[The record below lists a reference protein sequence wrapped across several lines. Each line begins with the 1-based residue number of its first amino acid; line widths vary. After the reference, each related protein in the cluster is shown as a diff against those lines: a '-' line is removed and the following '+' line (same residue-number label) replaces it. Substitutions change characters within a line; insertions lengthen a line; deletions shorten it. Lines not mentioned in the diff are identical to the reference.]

1 MMKPLCPI
9 LLIGFN
15 PPEEGQRDLRRCNKE
30 CALFNEERDTCVLNA
45 LYEKLE
51 EIDITIQETSM
62 YDTYGDGYTYEDI
75 QDIYE
80 RETTTKL

>member
-51 EIDITIQETSM
+51 ELDIVAQEALFR
-62 YDTYGDGYTYEDI
+62 TYED
-75 QDIYE
+75 DYE
-80 RETTTKL
+80 DYYEDYDRKTATGL

>member
-1 MMKPLCPI
+1 MKKPLCPI

-51 EIDITIQETSM
+51 EIDIVIQETAF
-62 YDTYGDGYTYEDI
+62 GTYEDYY
-75 QDIYE
+75 DYVNN
-80 RETTTKL
+80 TTTDY

>member
-51 EIDITIQETSM
+51 ELDIIAQEALF
-62 YDTYGDGYTYEDI
+62 GTYEDN
-75 QDIYE
+75 YE
-80 RETTTKL
+80 DYYEDYNRKTATGL

>member
-15 PPEEGQRDLRRCNKE
+15 PPEEGKRDLRRCNKE

-51 EIDITIQETSM
+51 ELDIIAQEALF
-62 YDTYGDGYTYEDI
+62 GTYEDY
-75 QDIYE
+75 YE
-80 RETTTKL
+80 DYNRKTATGL

>member
-51 EIDITIQETSM
+51 ELDIAAQEALF
-62 YDTYGDGYTYEDI
+62 GTYED
-75 QDIYE
+75 DYE
-80 RETTTKL
+80 DYYEDYDRKTATGL

>member
-51 EIDITIQETSM
+51 EIDIVIQETAF
-62 YDTYGDGYTYEDI
+62 GTYEDYY
-75 QDIYE
+75 DYVDN
-80 RETTTKL
+80 TTTDI